1 MELGTIAAYEVSPV
15 MMDLYGLEKPL
26 YFEYLTRQL
35 SQGYRSCTLG
45 TTVNPD
51 GSFSNELTEEQRVW
65 YQNHWLLEYDLLF
78 GQEYFLDEES

>member
-1 MELGTIAAYEVSPV
+1 M
-15 MMDLYGLEKPL
+15 
-26 YFEYLTRQL
+26 
-35 SQGYRSCTLG
+35 
-45 TTVNPD
+45 NPD